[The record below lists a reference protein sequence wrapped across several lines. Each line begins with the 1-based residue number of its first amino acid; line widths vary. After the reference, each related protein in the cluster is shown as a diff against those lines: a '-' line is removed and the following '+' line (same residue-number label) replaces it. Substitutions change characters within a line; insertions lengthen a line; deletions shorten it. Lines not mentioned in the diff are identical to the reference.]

1 MDGKLKFESAEGQGT
16 EFFVAFPL
24 VLPGDMTIPLV
35 IPRQAST
42 KKQKVPK

>member
-1 MDGKLKFESAEGQGT
+1 MGGKLKLESTEGKGT

-24 VLPGDMTIPLV
+24 VLPEDKTIPLV

-42 KKQKVPK
+42 KKQRVLK